1 MDGVDGPTEDVP
13 RCSRYWARPMGEG
26 VPDVKAEASGCEEGA
41 SGETE
46 AREARKKSLGEEE
59 TWLPGEE
66 AQY

>member
-1 MDGVDGPTEDVP
+1 
-13 RCSRYWARPMGEG
+13 MGEG
-26 VPDVKAEASGCEEGA
+26 VPNVKAEASGCEEGA